1 MYKNG
6 HTAYEHHKKESQSM
20 AHNDIMK
27 LSIEANTVVQNLLV
41 FQEHQN
47 KEFKKVTILN
57 VETGITIQ
65 QSESLKTGSIPFF
78 FLSIHIALQSVHIAS
93 QQT

>member
-1 MYKNG
+1 
-6 HTAYEHHKKESQSM
+6 M

-78 FLSIHIALQSVHIAS
+78 LSIHIALQSVQVAPE
-93 QQT
+93 QT